1 MFSQIPI
8 TTINDFVFCPRSVY
22 FHYEAYE
29 MLAGLQYKAAPQRNG
44 TLRHSASD
52 EGRYSSR
59 KRFLQGM
66 EISSEKYGLVGKID
80 IYDSETKT
88 LIERKAR
95 VKHIFPGYRWQVMA
109 QMVCLEEMGF
119 AVDRAVIHSLE
130 DNKKYPQEFSVAD
143 WKEFLG
149 VLGEMRSFD
158 IAKTKPIVETQKCDR
173 CIYRTLC
180 RR

>member
-22 FHYEAYE
+22 FHYEGYE
-29 MLAGLQYKAAPQRNG
+29 GLNDGQYKGAAQRNG

-66 EISSEKYGLVGKID
+66 DISSEKYGLVGKID
-80 IYDSETKT
+80 IYDAQTKT

-109 QMVCLEEMGF
+109 QTVCLEEMGF
-119 AVDRAVIHSLE
+119 AVDRAIIHSLE
-130 DNKKYPQEFSVAD
+130 DNKKYPQEFSVGD

-149 VLGEMRSFD
+149 VLKQMQNFD
-158 IAKTKPIVETQKCDR
+158 IAETKPIAEMQKCAM

>member
-1 MFSQIPI
+1 MFTQIPI
-8 TTINDFVFCPRSVY
+8 TYIKDFDFCPRSLY
-22 FHYEAYE
+22 FHGVYEVLGE
-29 MLAGLQYKAAPQRNG
+29 GHYKAAPQRNG

-80 IYDSETKT
+80 IYDCEARM
-88 LIERKAR
+88 LVERKA
-95 VKHIFPGYRWQVMA
+95 KIKYIFPGYRWQVMA

-119 AVDRAVIHSLE
+119 PVDGAVLHSLE
-130 DNKKYPQEFSVAD
+130 DNKRYRQEFSVDD

-149 VLGEMRSFD
+149 VLSAMRSFD
-158 IAKTKPIVETQKCDR
+158 IAKTKPIAETQKCDR